1 MCTND
6 YHDATVNTVHYFM
19 VCSDI
24 STPIYH
30 RYHRTIS
37 VSELYR
43 MRDTVEIEELGSTGR
58 TVSLLPG
65 ASSSPLKDSLD
76 DREVCKSSFYK

>member
-1 MCTND
+1 MLLPVVMALSNR
-6 YHDATVNTVHYFM
+6 VNSPVNY
-19 VCSDI
+19 
-24 STPIYH
+24 

-58 TVSLLPG
+58 MVSLLPG
-65 ASSSPLKDSLD
+65 ASTSPAKDSGED
-76 DREVCKSSFYK
+76 GQVA